1 MPVKKKDTDRALSLL
16 EEYCKKLR
24 KPEEQQLKNAVKKV
38 MGIFKSSLFRA
49 LLDIQEFYEVTLLNS
64 QKSCEQKIEEAN
76 QVAQKW
82 EKTSFLASCHD
93 NLQKSSELTVCSEP
107 KENASCIE
115 QNKDNQCFTNKK
127 TSQNQGKCPAQNC
140 SVEGPAWMPVHHC
153 TKYRYQDEDAP
164 HDHSLPRLTHE
175 VRGPELVHVSEK
187 NLSQIENV
195 HGYVLQSHISPLKA
209 SPAPIIVNTDTLDT
223 IPYVNGTEI
232 EYEFEEIT
240 LERGNSGLGFSIAG
254 GTDNPHIGDDPGIFI
269 TKIIPGGAA
278 AEDGRLR
285 VNDCILRVNEVDV
298 SEVSHSKAVEALKE
312 AGSIVRLY
320 VRRRRPILE
329 TVVEIKLFKGPKGLG
344 FSIAGG
350 VGNQHIPG
358 DNSIYVT
365 KIIDGGAAQ
374 KDGRLQVGDRLLM
387 VNNYSLE
394 EVTHEEAV
402 AILKNTSDVVYLKV
416 GKPTTIYMTDPYGP
430 PDITHSYSPPME
442 NHLLSGNNGTLEY
455 KTSLPPISPGRYSPI
470 PKHMLVEDDYTRPP
484 EPVYST
490 VNKLCDKPA
499 SPRHYSPVECDK
511 SFLLSAP
518 YPHYHLGLLPDS
530 EMTSHSQ
537 HSTATRQPS
546 VTLQRAISLEGEPR
560 KVVLHKGST
569 GLGFNIVGGED
580 GEGIFVS
587 FILAGGPAD
596 LSGELQRGDQI
607 LSVNGI
613 DLRGA
618 SHEQAAAAL
627 KGAGQ
632 TVTIIAQY
640 QPEDY
645 ARFEAKIHDL
655 REQMMNHSMSSGSG
669 SLRTNQKRSLYVRA
683 MFDYDKSKDSG
694 LPSQGLSFKYGD
706 ILHVI
711 NASDDEWWQ
720 ARRVTLEGD
729 SEEMGVIPSKRRVE
743 RKERARL
750 KTVKFNAKPGVID
763 SKGSFNDKRKKSF
776 IFSRK
781 FPFYKNKEQS
791 EQETSDPERGQE
803 DCILSYEPVTRQEIN
818 YTRPVIILG
827 PMKDR
832 INDDLISEFPD
843 KFGSC
848 VPHTTR
854 PKRDY
859 EVDGRDYHFVISRE
873 QMEKDIQEHKFIEAG
888 QYNDNL
894 YGTSVQSV
902 RFVAERGKHCIL
914 DVSGNAIKRL
924 QVAQLYPIAIFIKP
938 KSLEPLMEM
947 NKRLTEEQAK
957 KTYDRAIKLEQEFGE
972 YFTAIVQGDTLEDI
986 YNQCKLVIEEQS
998 GPFIWIPSKE
1008 KL

>member
-1 MPVKKKDTDRALSLL
+1 MFFACYCALRTNVK
-16 EEYCKKLR
+16 
-24 KPEEQQLKNAVKKV
+24 
-38 MGIFKSSLFRA
+38 
-49 LLDIQEFYEVTLLNS
+49 
-64 QKSCEQKIEEAN
+64 
-76 QVAQKW
+76 
-82 EKTSFLASCHD
+82 
-93 NLQKSSELTVCSEP
+93 
-107 KENASCIE
+107 
-115 QNKDNQCFTNKK
+115 
-127 TSQNQGKCPAQNC
+127 
-140 SVEGPAWMPVHHC
+140 
-153 TKYRYQDEDAP
+153 KYRYQDEDAP

-530 EMTSHSQ
+530 EMISHSQ

-763 SKGSFNDKRKKSF
+763 SKGDIPGLGDDGYGTK
-776 IFSRK
+776 
-781 FPFYKNKEQS
+781 
-791 EQETSDPERGQE
+791 TLRGQE
-803 DCILSYEPVTRQEIN
+803 DFILSYEPVTRQEIN